1 MAHLVII
8 GNGITGITTA
18 RHVRKR
24 ADLQITVISAETEYF
39 YSRPALMYIYM
50 GHMRYQD
57 IKPYE
62 DWFWQKNRIDLIRSY
77 VTAIDTD
84 SKTVHLETGR
94 SLAYDKLVIATGSQS
109 NKFGWPGQDLPGVQG
124 LYGMQDLELM
134 QRDTAGINRAVVV
147 GGGLIGV
154 EMAEMLCSRKIP
166 VTFLVREKFYWD
178 NILPEG
184 EASLVAR
191 HVRSHGIDLRL
202 QTELQE
208 ILPGKNGRV
217 RAVVTNKGE
226 EINCE
231 FVGLTAGVHPN
242 IQVVKNSKIA
252 FGKGVLVDE
261 YFETNIADI
270 YAAGDCAE
278 IKATAAGEKNRLE
291 QLWYTGRLQAM
302 ALAKTLGGER
312 TKYERGVWF
321 NSAKFFDIEY
331 QTYGLVS
338 NEPRAGERSF
348 YWEHAQGQRCLR
360 IVYEAESGAVIGFNL
375 LGMRFRHEVCDYW
388 IREKRAIDE
397 VMENLR
403 EANFAPE
410 FFKTFEPEILAAYQ
424 RQNPNKRLQLKHR
437 RNFFEQIFPKGFSRG
452 ASTNPATL
460 SARP

>member
-8 GNGITGITTA
+8 GNGITGITAA
-18 RHVRKR
+18 RHVRKLS
-24 ADLQITVISAETEYF
+24 DLQITVISAETEHF

-84 SKTVHLETGR
+84 SKTVQLETGR
-94 SLAYDKLVIATGSQS
+94 SLAYDQLVIATGSQS

-134 QRDTAGINRAVVV
+134 QRETAGVNRAVIV

-154 EMAEMLCSRKIP
+154 EMAEMLCSRKIA
-166 VTFLVREKFYWD
+166 VTFLVRGKFYWD
-178 NILPEG
+178 SILPEA
-184 EASLVAR
+184 EARLVSR
-191 HVRSHGIDLRL
+191 HVISHGVDLRL
-202 QTELQE
+202 QAELKE
-208 ILPGKNGRV
+208 ILPGENGRV
-217 RAVVTNKGE
+217 RAVVTNTGE
-226 EINCE
+226 EVACE
-231 FVGLTAGVHPN
+231 FVGLTAGVRPN
-242 IQVVKNSKIA
+242 IEVVKNSKIA
-252 FGKGVLVDE
+252 YGKGVLVNE
-261 YFETNIADI
+261 YFETNIPQV

-278 IKATAAGEKNRLE
+278 IKATAAGEKNRIE

-302 ALAKTLGGER
+302 ALAKTLCGER

-331 QTYGLVS
+331 QTYGFVS
-338 NEPRAGERSF
+338 NEPRAGEKSF
-348 YWEHAQGQRCLR
+348 YWEQAQGRHCLR
-360 IVYEAESGAVIGFNL
+360 IVYDEKNGAVIGFNL
-375 LGMRFRHEVCDYW
+375 FGMRFRHEVCDDW
-388 IREKRAIDE
+388 IRRQRTIGE

-403 EANFAPE
+403 EANFDPE
-410 FFKTFEPEILAAYQ
+410 FFKAFEAGIFAAYQ
-424 RQNPNKRLQLKHR
+424 RQNPEQRLQLKNR
-437 RNFFEQIFPKGFSRG
+437 RNFFGQIFSKSFSHG

>member
-8 GNGITGITTA
+8 GNGVTGITTA

-24 ADLQITVISAETEYF
+24 SEMQITVISAETEHF

-57 IKPYE
+57 TKPYE

-84 SKTVHLETGR
+84 ARTVQLETGR

-134 QRDTAGINRAVVV
+134 QRDTIGINRAVIV

-154 EMAEMLCSRKIP
+154 EMAEMLCSRKIS
-166 VTFLVREKFYWD
+166 VTFLVRGKFYWD
-178 NILPEG
+178 TILPEA
-184 EASLVAR
+184 EARLVSR
-191 HVRSHGIDLRL
+191 HVRSHGVDLRL
-202 QTELQE
+202 QTELKE
-208 ILPGKNGRV
+208 ILPGENGRV
-217 RAVVTNKGE
+217 RAVVTNTGE
-226 EINCE
+226 EIACQ
-231 FVGLTAGVHPN
+231 FVGLTAGVRPN
-242 IQVVKNSKIA
+242 IEVVKNSKIA
-252 FGKGVLVDE
+252 SGKGVLINE
-261 YFETNIADI
+261 YLETNIAGV

-278 IKATAAGEKNRLE
+278 ITATSAAEKNRIE

-312 TKYERGVWF
+312 TKYARGVWF

-331 QTYGLVS
+331 QTYGVVS
-338 NEPRAGERSF
+338 NEPRAGEKSF
-348 YWEHAQGQRCLR
+348 YWEQARGQQCLR
-360 IVYEAESGAVIGFNL
+360 IVYEEESGAVIGFNL
-375 LGMRFRHEVCDYW
+375 FGIRFRHEVCDYW
-388 IREKRAIDE
+388 IREKRTIDE

-403 EANFAPE
+403 EANFDPE

-424 RQNPNKRLQLKHR
+424 RQNPNKRLQLKPR
-437 RNFFEQIFPKGFSRG
+437 RNFFGQIFSKGFAHG

-460 SARP
+460 GARP